1 MEEIIEEW
9 LTKLQEA
16 KVKNVSKPGDRW
28 SIRLERVRGQ
38 IGDDGVERIS
48 TQMFFDH
55 LEILQRSRGAGAGR
69 RLAKLMRELGGH
81 RFACAT

>member
-1 MEEIIEEW
+1 MAW

-16 KVKNVSKPGDRW
+16 KVRNASRPADPW
-28 SIRLERVRGQ
+28 FIRLERVRGQ